1 MLRRQAPYQTASGL
15 TRGVGGG
22 LTKGEGREGGDDQ
35 VMGVEGERTGE
46 GIVVVTPDP

>member
-1 MLRRQAPYQTASGL
+1 MGGEVL
-15 TRGVGGG
+15 TRGGGTDQGLGEGG